1 MKKVSI
7 IVPVYNAENT
17 IERCIESIL
26 KQSYNNIE
34 LILIDDGSNDN
45 SFKII
50 NKYKNKKN
58 VVIIKQ
64 KNVGVSLTRNKGIK
78 IANGE
83 YIMFIDNDDF
93 IDYDY
98 VEKHINEIEK
108 TNSDVVISG
117 YRRVDLN
124 NKVLYEERLKDTY
137 WSRYII
143 TAPWAKIFKKEF
155 LVNHNI
161 EFLNYDIGEDV
172 YFNLKLYSFSPK
184 VSIIN
189 YIGYNWFYNNLSVSN
204 TKQKGLNNKLDILF
218 LLNNILKCYKSV
230 DEYLSY
236 YLVRY
241 FIWYL
246 LYSGKDSNTK
256 DFMIEYK
263 RIKKWYKEKGISLK
277 FSPFSKKID
286 GESLKNRLIIFAF
299 ISLEKMH
306 LIGLFSKMYCKGRDN
321 GGNDE

>member
-17 IERCIESIL
+17 IERCVESIL
-26 KQSYNNIE
+26 KQSYKNYE
-34 LILIDDGSNDN
+34 LILIDDGSKD
-45 SFKII
+45 SSLKIL

-58 VVIIKQ
+58 VIIIAQ
-64 KNVGVSLTRNKGIK
+64 KNIGVSLTRNKGIK
-78 IANGE
+78 TATGD

-98 VEKHINEIEK
+98 IEKHINEIVK

-124 NKVLYEERLKDTY
+124 NKVLYEERLKNTY

-143 TAPWAKIFKKEF
+143 ITPWAKMFKKEF
-155 LVNHNI
+155 LIKHNI
-161 EFLNYDIGEDV
+161 EFLDYVIGEDV

-189 YIGYNWFYNNLSVSN
+189 YVGYNWFYNNLSVSN
-204 TKQKGLNNKLDILF
+204 TKHKGLNKNVDNLF
-218 LLNNILKCYKSV
+218 LLNNILKCYKVV

-236 YLVRY
+236 YFVKY
-241 FIWYL
+241 YIWYL

-263 RIKKWYKEKGISLK
+263 RIKKWYLENNISLK
-277 FSPFSKKID
+277 FSPFSRKID
-286 GESLKNRLIIFAF
+286 GEPFKNRLVVFAF
-299 ISLEKMH
+299 IFLEKIH
-306 LIGLFSKMYCKGRDN
+306 LIGLFSKLYCKGK
-321 GGNDE
+321 E